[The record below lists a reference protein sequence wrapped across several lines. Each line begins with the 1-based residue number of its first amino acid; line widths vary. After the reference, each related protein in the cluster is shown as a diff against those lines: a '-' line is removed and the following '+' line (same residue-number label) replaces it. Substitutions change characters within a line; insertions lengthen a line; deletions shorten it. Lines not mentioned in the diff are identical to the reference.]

1 MKWGFFET
9 FLYVE
14 QQFIPKKFVASWSSE
29 GWQNQARPNLQNC
42 PNWADFGGLAVPGYV
57 SHLKAMKTPTFYM

>member
-1 MKWGFFET
+1 MKCVFFET

-29 GWQNQARPNLQNC
+29 GWQSQARPNLQNR
-42 PNWADFGGLAVPGYV
+42 PDLGSFGGSAGPGYV
-57 SHLKAMKTPTFYM
+57 SPQKDLLRSTFWV